1 MSLRASS
8 TSGRSTPDYPVHGVS
23 PLGELDADPES
34 GTLMGNRGRLT
45 NANGELARPWDGIGW
60 ITCNPFGP
68 PAPGDSK
75 PPRTYTRLSFLDEA
89 TACAAG
95 HRPCG
100 SCRRP
105 EMNEFHEHWL
115 KLHPHDTTMSAVN
128 VRLHAERTHPEKQT
142 AACSDLP
149 RGAMVSLEGR
159 SWLVVEDGIYAWN
172 HDGYSDFRVF
182 PPGPVDV
189 LTPPSTVAAILA
201 GWKPTVHHS
210 AGQLG
215 RRTAS

>member
-8 TSGRSTPDYPVHGVS
+8 TSSRAVPDFHVHGVG
-23 PLGELDADPES
+23 PLGELDADPAC

-45 NANGELARPWDGIGW
+45 NANGDFVRDWKHEGW

-68 PAPGDSK
+68 PAPGDIG
-75 PPRTYTRLSFLDEA
+75 PPRMYTRLAFLDEA

-100 SCRRP
+100 KCRHA
-105 EMNEFHEHWL
+105 EMKAFHEHWL
-115 KLHPHDTTMSAVN
+115 KLHPHDTTMPALDA
-128 VRLHAERTHPEKQT
+128 RLHDERTRPVKQT
-142 AACSDLP
+142 AVCADLP
-149 RGAMVSLEGR
+149 RGAMVRLEGR
-159 SWLVVEDGIYAWN
+159 SWLVVEDGLYAWN
-172 HDGYSDFRVF
+172 DDGYSDLRAC

-189 LTPPSTVAAILA
+189 LTPPSTVAAMLA

-210 AGQLG
+210 AGLG
-215 RRTAS
+215 